1 MDLRGSGFIILRNK
15 AKKLFSFSSTGRDL
29 GRTKP
34 KRSSSCN
41 LFFST
46 LIGFRADVA
55 QRVSVSLAE
64 SQSQGHGI
72 AELMSSAA
80 ALVEMRALAFL
91 HPRPLRPAPGEHC
104 VFYVI
109 SDN

>member
-80 ALVEMRALAFL
+80 GARRDAGFGVSTPAATAARARRALPF
-91 HPRPLRPAPGEHC
+91 
-104 VFYVI
+104 
-109 SDN
+109 SM